1 MPQPPALTDEQRR
14 AALAKAAEV
23 RRVRAEVKDALKAG
37 RVTLAAVLSSAESD
51 ELVAG
56 IKVLAIIE
64 SLPGVGKVTARQ
76 VMEQIGIAESR
87 RIRGL
92 GEHQRRALLDRFPA

>member
-23 RRVRAEVKDALKAG
+23 RRVRAEVKEALKAG
-37 RVTLAAVLSSAESD
+37 RVTLAAVLASAEGD

-56 IKVLAIIE
+56 IKVLAIVE

>member
-37 RVTLAAVLSSAESD
+37 RVTLAAVLASAESD

>member
-23 RRVRAEVKDALKAG
+23 RRVRAEVKESLKAG
-37 RVTLAAVLSSAESD
+37 RVTLASVLERAASD

-76 VMEQIGIAESR
+76 VMDQIGIAESR
-87 RIRGL
+87 RLRGL
-92 GEHQRRALLDRFPA
+92 GEHQRRALLDRFSA